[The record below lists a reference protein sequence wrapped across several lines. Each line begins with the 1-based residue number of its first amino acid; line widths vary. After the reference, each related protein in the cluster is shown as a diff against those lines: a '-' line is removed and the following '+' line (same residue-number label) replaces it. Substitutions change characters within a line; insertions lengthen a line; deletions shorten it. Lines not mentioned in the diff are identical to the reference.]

1 MFIPHQYSSIWS
13 SSKHLQ
19 TNTPKIHLHPS
30 PPPGSLGTL
39 SGLPSGSQKVGAFK
53 IETLR
58 PPLELPFT
66 FPKKGNK
73 SKKKKLPWPLDYSG
87 IYRGYMDPGSFFHL
101 FYLFLAWWLKI
112 EPPYLLFGFVST
124 LRPSSLNRLP
134 CHGNGSKN
142 WQVGREIALE
152 IFFENDVQELSRP
165 IYQWKKTTSLK
176 AKMNLKWRLPTSVE
190 FAPENS
196 DVS

>member
-1 MFIPHQYSSIWS
+1 MNIFIPHQYSSIWS

-58 PPLELPFT
+58 PSLELPLLFQ
-66 FPKKGNK
+66 KKETNQ
-73 SKKKKLPWPLDYSG
+73 KKQKLPG
-87 IYRGYMDPGSFFHL
+87 IFWNLPWIYGSWIFFHL
-101 FYLFLAWWLKI
+101 LYLFLAWWLKI

-134 CHGNGSKN
+134 CHGNVSKN

-152 IFFENDVQELSRP
+152 ICAGAL
-165 IYQWKKTTSLK
+165 KTHLQVGIKTSLK

-190 FAPENS
+190 FTLENS